1 MTNNIQDTTL
11 PLVIEPEEL
20 KAAQA
25 DDSSLLVVDLS
36 THKQY
41 AQAHIPGAVFLD
53 YAHIV
58 GMNRPYTG
66 LLPEEPAFEHIINSL
81 GITANT
87 HIVAYDEE
95 GGGKAARLIWT
106 LHAMGHNKA
115 SLLNGGLIAWYRDE
129 LPLSNDAVTSQP
141 NAAGQQYKV
150 DFTRQPV
157 VADTDYIKENLEN
170 GSVGLLDARSIEEY
184 TGASRYAERPGRI
197 PGAQHF
203 EWTLAM
209 NADDNYR
216 LLSKEELQPMMD
228 SLGLTQDKEI
238 IVYCQSHHRSALSYL
253 MLKYL
258 GYEKVRGYPGSWS
271 EWGNRTDTP
280 VEI

>member
-1 MTNNIQDTTL
+1 MTDTTPL

-20 KAAQA
+20 EP
-25 DDSSLLVVDLS
+25 LLNTENCLVIDLS

-41 AQAHIPGAVFLD
+41 LQAHIPGAVFLD

-66 LLPEEPAFEHIINSL
+66 LLPEAEAFAHIINSL
-81 GITANT
+81 GITPDT
-87 HIVAYDEE
+87 HIIAYDEE

-106 LHAMGHNKA
+106 LHAMNHLKA
-115 SLLNGGLIAWYRDE
+115 SLLNGGLIAWYRE
-129 LPLSNDAVTSQP
+129 SRPINNEAVSSRP
-141 NAAGQQYKV
+141 NPATQQYKV
-150 DFTRQPV
+150 NFSLQPV
-157 VADTDYIKENLEN
+157 VASTEYIKENLGN
-170 GSVGLLDARSIEEY
+170 AQVALLDARSLEEY
-184 TGASRYAERPGRI
+184 NGSARYAEKAGHI

-203 EWTLAM
+203 EWTRAM
-209 NADDNYR
+209 NPDANYR
-216 LLSKEELQPMMD
+216 LLPKETLQAMLD
-228 SLGLTQDKEI
+228 ELGLGKDREI

-253 MLKYL
+253 MLRYL

-271 EWGNRTDTP
+271 EWGNRADTP

>member
-11 PLVIEPEEL
+11 PLVIEPEAL
-20 KAAQA
+20 KTAQA
-25 DDSSLLVVDLS
+25 GNSELLVVDLS
-36 THKQY
+36 THKQFS
-41 AQAHIPGAVFLD
+41 QAHIPGAVFLD

-81 GITANT
+81 GITPNT

-115 SLLNGGLIAWYRDE
+115 SLLNGGLIAWYRDD
-129 LPLSNDAVTSQP
+129 LPLSNDTITSQP
-141 NAAGQQYKV
+141 NAPDQQYTV
-150 DFTRQPV
+150 DFSRQPV
-157 VADTDYIKENLEN
+157 VADTDYIKANLEN
-170 GSVGLLDARSIEEY
+170 DHVGLLDARSMEEY
-184 TGASRYAERPGRI
+184 TGTSRYAERSGRI
-197 PGAQHF
+197 PGAKHF

-258 GYEKVRGYPGSWS
+258 GYENVRGYPGSWS
-271 EWGNRTDTP
+271 EWGNRSDTP
-280 VEI
+280 IET